1 MFSRRYKVVAPK
13 IVQQNNGAK
22 KWLFLLYVIFA
33 GVLSWFAF
41 DYGRLTSG
49 VSRAAYEEKIDE
61 RDQTIKQ
68 LNGRIEEM
76 RLEIASLARSS
87 QIDKS
92 AAQLAREDLKRF
104 QQDQAVLERE
114 VAFLNSLLTDKAKKA
129 VIRLKHLEITPT
141 DDSQKYRIEFTLLH
155 LSKVGGKVKGSVSLS
170 VSGKQSGK
178 QEVLPLEKIISSGD
192 IKSLKMGFKNF
203 QKFIVTVVFPE
214 NFRPE
219 SLKINAEPQGKN
231 LEKFVEDLDWKV
243 SKN

>member
-13 IVQQNNGAK
+13 IVQQNSSGK
-22 KWLFLLYVIFA
+22 KWWFLLFVGFSVA
-33 GVLSWFAF
+33 LSWFAF

-68 LNGRIEEM
+68 LNQRVEQM
-76 RLEIASLARSS
+76 RLEIASLQRSS
-87 QIDKS
+87 QIDTS

-114 VAFLNSLLTDKAKKA
+114 VAFLNSLLSDKAKKA

-141 DDSQKYRIEFTLLH
+141 DESRQYRIEFSLLH
-155 LSKVGGKVKGSVSLS
+155 LSKVGGKVKGSVSIS
-170 VSGKQSGK
+170 VAGNDSGKPK
-178 QEVLPLEKIISSGD
+178 VLPLEKLMSSGD
-192 IKSLKMGFKNF
+192 FKSLKMGFKNF
-203 QKFIVTVVFPE
+203 QKFIVTVNFPE

-219 SLKINAEPQGKN
+219 SLKIIADPEGKN
-231 LEKFVEDLDWKV
+231 VEKFVEDLNWKV
-243 SKN
+243 TKN

>member
-13 IVQQNNGAK
+13 IVQQNSGAR
-22 KWLFLLYVIFA
+22 KWLILLYVILA
-33 GVLSWFAF
+33 GLLSWFAF

-49 VSRAAYEEKIDE
+49 VSRAAYEDKIDE
-61 RDQTIKQ
+61 RDRAVRQ
-68 LNGRIEEM
+68 LNQRIEEI
-76 RLEIASLARSS
+76 RLEIASLQRSS

-114 VAFLNSLLTDKAKKA
+114 VAFLNSLLTDKAKNA
-129 VIRLKHLEITPT
+129 VIRLKHLEIAPT
-141 DDSQKYRIEFTLLH
+141 DDSNKYRIEFTLLH

-170 VSGKQSGK
+170 VTGNQSGK
-178 QEVLPLEKIISSGD
+178 TQILPLQKIISGSD
-192 IKSLKMGFKNF
+192 VKTLKMGFKNF
-203 QKFIVTVVFPE
+203 QKFIVTVNFPE

-219 SLKINAEPQGKN
+219 SLKITANPEGKD
-231 LEKFVEDLDWKV
+231 LEKFEEDRDWKV

>member
-13 IVQQNNGAK
+13 IVQQNSGAK
-22 KWLFLLYVIFA
+22 KWLFLLYVSFA
-33 GVLSWFAF
+33 VVISWFAF

-61 RDQTIKQ
+61 RDQDIKQ
-68 LNGRIEEM
+68 LNQRIEEM
-76 RLEIASLARSS
+76 RLEIASLQRSS

-129 VIRLKHLEITPT
+129 VIRLKHLEISPT
-141 DDSQKYRIEFTLLH
+141 DESQKYRIEFTLLH
-155 LSKVGGKVKGSVSLS
+155 LSKVGGKVKGSVSMS
-170 VSGKQSGK
+170 VTGKQSGK
-178 QEVLPLEKIISSGD
+178 TQTLSLQKIISGSD
-192 IKSLKMGFKNF
+192 AKTLKMGFKNF
-203 QKFIVTVVFPE
+203 QKFIVTVNFPE

-219 SLKINAEPQGKN
+219 SLKITANPEGKD
-231 LEKFVEDLDWKV
+231 LEKFVEDRDWKV
-243 SKN
+243 AKN